1 MSNILVSIIVP
12 MYNSEKYIE
21 RCVKSL
27 INQSYKNIEIILIDD
42 GSKDKTIEIL
52 KLYNNKDSRIK
63 LYKKK
68 NSGAS
73 SARNYGLEK
82 CTGDYILFVDA
93 DDYIDANMVQD
104 MVSMVDITENT
115 MVFSGNDEI
124 YSDKIEYRN
133 LFIDIKDK
141 DSISKDVVMREIASG
156 RAGLI
161 CSKLIPKFI
170 VDRFSIRFDESIKM
184 SEDQLFFLELA
195 QYIDKFSYIEG
206 CMYHYDRTNEKSI
219 TVNYKSDIYENQ
231 MYVFKTI
238 EKIFKKN
245 NLIDR
250 EDINALSNK
259 IKDILLFCINNE
271 VCTSNIRNINEK
283 IKNIKC
289 ILKDTHIDS
298 KYADEIKQSLI
309 GRLIYKCIN
318 SNNTTLSILELFIVL
333 KLLIPLKNMI
343 HSKMRRSDA

>member
-27 INQSYKNIEIILIDD
+27 ISQSYKNIEIVLVDD

-52 KLYNNKDSRIK
+52 KIYKDKDSRIK

-68 NSGAS
+68 NRGAS

-93 DDYIDANMVQD
+93 DDYIDSNMVQD
-104 MVSMVDITENT
+104 MVTMVDITANT
-115 MVFSGNDEI
+115 MVLSGNDEI
-124 YSDKIEYRN
+124 YVDKIEYRN
-133 LFIDIKDK
+133 LFVGIKDK
-141 DSISKDVVMREIASG
+141 RNIPRNIVMREIASG

-161 CSKLIPKFI
+161 CCKLIPKSI
-170 VDRFSIRFDESIKM
+170 VDKFNIRFDESIKM
-184 SEDQLFFLELA
+184 SEDQLFFLELV
-195 QYIDKFSYIEG
+195 QYIDKFCYVEG

-219 TVNYKSDIYENQ
+219 TVNYQNDVYKNQ
-231 MYVFKTI
+231 MYVF
-238 EKIFKKN
+238 EKIETLFKKN
-245 NLIDR
+245 ELNHS
-250 EDINALSNK
+250 EDIKALSKK

-283 IKNIKC
+283 IKNINF
-289 ILKDTHIDS
+289 ILTDTSIDS
-298 KYADEIKQSLI
+298 KYGDEIKDSLI
-309 GRLIYKCIN
+309 GKLIYKGITA
-318 SNNTTLSILELFIVL
+318 NNTILSTVELFIAL
-333 KLLIPLKNMI
+333 KVLIPFKNMI
-343 HSKMRRSDA
+343 KNKIRRSNA

>member
-21 RCVKSL
+21 RCIKSL

-52 KLYNNKDSRIK
+52 KLYNSKDSRIK

-93 DDYIDANMVQD
+93 DDYIDSNMVQD
-104 MVSMVDITENT
+104 IVSMVDITVNT

-124 YSDKIEYRN
+124 YKDKIEYRN
-133 LFIDIKDK
+133 LFVGIKDK
-141 DSISKDVVMREIASG
+141 MNISRNIVMREIASG

-161 CSKLIPKFI
+161 CCKLIPKSI
-170 VDRFSIRFDESIKM
+170 VDKFNIRFDESIKM

-195 QYIDKFSYIEG
+195 QYIDKFCYIEG
-206 CMYHYDRTNEKSI
+206 CMYHYNRTNEKSI
-219 TVNYKSDIYENQ
+219 TVNYQSNVYKNQ
-231 MYVFKTI
+231 MYVF
-238 EKIFKKN
+238 EKIETLFNKN
-245 NLIDR
+245 ELNHN
-250 EDINALSNK
+250 EDIKALSK
-259 IKDILLFCINNE
+259 KMKDILLFCINNE
-271 VCTSNIRNINEK
+271 VSSSNIKNINEK
-283 IKNIKC
+283 IKNINF
-289 ILKDTHIDS
+289 ILKDTSIDS
-298 KYADEIKQSLI
+298 KYADEIKDSLI
-309 GRLIYKCIN
+309 GKLIYKGIN
-318 SNNTTLSILELFIVL
+318 TNNTILPTVELFIVL
-333 KLLIPLKNMI
+333 KVLIPFRNMI
-343 HSKMRRSDA
+343 KDKMRRNNV

>member
-27 INQSYKNIEIILIDD
+27 ISQSYKNIEIVLVDD

-52 KLYNNKDSRIK
+52 KIYKDKDSRIK

-68 NSGAS
+68 NRGAS

-82 CTGDYILFVDA
+82 CTGNYILFVDA
-93 DDYIDANMVQD
+93 DDYIDSNMVQD
-104 MVSMVDITENT
+104 MLSMVDITTNT

-124 YSDKIEYRN
+124 YPDKIEYRN

-141 DSISKDVVMREIASG
+141 TNISRNVVMREIASG

-161 CSKLIPKFI
+161 CCKLIPKSV
-170 VDRFSIRFDESIKM
+170 VDKFNIRFDESIKM

-195 QYIDKFSYIEG
+195 QYIDRFCYVEG

-219 TVNYKSDIYENQ
+219 TVNYQNDAYKNQ
-231 MYVFKTI
+231 MYVF
-238 EKIFKKN
+238 EKIETLFKRN
-245 NLIDR
+245 GLNTR
-250 EDINALSNK
+250 EDIKALSK
-259 IKDILLFCINNE
+259 KMKDILLFCINNE
-271 VCTSNIRNINEK
+271 VCTSNIKNINEK
-283 IKNIKC
+283 IKNINY
-289 ILKDTHIDS
+289 ILKETRIDS
-298 KYADEIKQSLI
+298 KYEYNIKDSLI
-309 GRLIYKCIN
+309 GKFIYIGITA
-318 SNNTTLSILELFIVL
+318 NNTILSTVELFIVL
-333 KLLIPLKNMI
+333 KVLIPFKNMI
-343 HSKMRRSDA
+343 KNKMRRSNA

>member
-27 INQSYKNIEIILIDD
+27 ISQSYKNIEIVLVDD

-52 KLYNNKDSRIK
+52 KIYKDKDSRIK

-68 NSGAS
+68 NRGAS

-93 DDYIDANMVQD
+93 DDYIDSNMIRD
-104 MVSMVDITENT
+104 MVSMINITTNT

-124 YSDKIEYRN
+124 YTDKIEYRN

-141 DSISKDVVMREIASG
+141 TNISKNIVMREIANG

-161 CSKLIPKFI
+161 CCKLIPKSV
-170 VDRFSIRFDESIKM
+170 VDKFNIRFDESIKM

-195 QYIDKFSYIEG
+195 QYIDKFCYVEG
-206 CMYHYDRTNEKSI
+206 YMYHYDRTNEKSI
-219 TVNYKSDIYENQ
+219 TVNYQSDVYKNQ
-231 MYVFKTI
+231 MYVF
-238 EKIFKKN
+238 EKIETLFKKN
-245 NLIDR
+245 ELNHS
-250 EDINALSNK
+250 EDIKALSKK

-283 IKNIKC
+283 IKNINY
-289 ILKDTHIDS
+289 ILKDTSIDS
-298 KYADEIKQSLI
+298 KYGDEIKDSLI
-309 GRLIYKCIN
+309 GKLIYKGITA
-318 SNNTTLSILELFIVL
+318 NNTILSTVELFIAL
-333 KLLIPLKNMI
+333 KVLIPLKNMI
-343 HSKMRRSDA
+343 KNKIRRSNA

>member
-27 INQSYKNIEIILIDD
+27 ISQSYKNIEIILIDD

-52 KLYNNKDSRIK
+52 KLYNDKDSRIK

-93 DDYIDANMVQD
+93 DDYIDSNMIRD
-104 MVSMVDITENT
+104 MVSMINITTNT

-124 YSDKIEYRN
+124 YTDKIEYRN

-141 DSISKDVVMREIASG
+141 TNISRNVVMREIASG

-161 CSKLIPKFI
+161 CCKLIPKSV
-170 VDRFSIRFDESIKM
+170 VDKFNIRFDESIKM
-184 SEDQLFFLELA
+184 SEDQLFFLELS
-195 QYIDKFSYIEG
+195 QYIDRFCYLEG
-206 CMYHYDRTNEKSI
+206 YMYHYDRTNEKSI
-219 TVNYKSDIYENQ
+219 TVNYQNDVYKNQ
-231 MYVFKTI
+231 MYVF
-238 EKIFKKN
+238 EKIEILFQEN
-245 NLIDR
+245 ELNHS
-250 EDINALSNK
+250 EDIKALSKK

-283 IKNIKC
+283 IKNINY
-289 ILKDTHIDS
+289 ILKDTSIDS
-298 KYADEIKQSLI
+298 KYGDEIKDSLI
-309 GRLIYKCIN
+309 GKLIYKGITA
-318 SNNTTLSILELFIVL
+318 NNTILSTVELFIAL
-333 KLLIPLKNMI
+333 KVLIPFKNMI
-343 HSKMRRSDA
+343 KNKIRRSNA

>member
-27 INQSYKNIEIILIDD
+27 ISQSYKNIEIVLVDD

-52 KLYNNKDSRIK
+52 KIYKDKDSRIK

-68 NSGAS
+68 NRGAS

-93 DDYIDANMVQD
+93 DDYIDSNMVQD
-104 MVSMVDITENT
+104 MVTMVDITANT
-115 MVFSGNDEI
+115 MVLSGNDEI
-124 YSDKIEYRN
+124 YVDKIEYRN
-133 LFIDIKDK
+133 LFVGIKDK
-141 DSISKDVVMREIASG
+141 RNIPRNIVMREIASG

-161 CSKLIPKFI
+161 CCKLIPKSI
-170 VDRFSIRFDESIKM
+170 VDKFNIRFDESIKM
-184 SEDQLFFLELA
+184 SEDQLFFLELV
-195 QYIDKFSYIEG
+195 QYIDKFCYVEG

-219 TVNYKSDIYENQ
+219 TVNYQNDVYKNQ
-231 MYVFKTI
+231 MYVF
-238 EKIFKKN
+238 EKIETLFKKN
-245 NLIDR
+245 ELNHS
-250 EDINALSNK
+250 EDIKALSKK

-283 IKNIKC
+283 IKNINY
-289 ILKDTHIDS
+289 ILTDTSIDS
-298 KYADEIKQSLI
+298 KYGDEIKDSLI
-309 GRLIYKCIN
+309 GKLIYKGITA
-318 SNNTTLSILELFIVL
+318 NNTILSTVELFIAL
-333 KLLIPLKNMI
+333 KVLIPLKNMI
-343 HSKMRRSDA
+343 KNKIRRSNA

>member
-27 INQSYKNIEIILIDD
+27 ISQSYKNIEIVLVDD

-52 KLYNNKDSRIK
+52 KIYKDKDSRIK

-68 NSGAS
+68 NRGAS

-82 CTGDYILFVDA
+82 CTGNYILFVDA
-93 DDYIDANMVQD
+93 DDYIDSNMVQD
-104 MVSMVDITENT
+104 MLSMVDITTNT

-124 YSDKIEYRN
+124 YPDKIEYRN

-141 DSISKDVVMREIASG
+141 TNISRNVVMREIASG

-161 CSKLIPKFI
+161 CCKLIPKSV
-170 VDRFSIRFDESIKM
+170 VDKFNIRFDESIKM

-195 QYIDKFSYIEG
+195 QYIDRFCYVEG

-219 TVNYKSDIYENQ
+219 TVNYQNDAYKNQ
-231 MYVFKTI
+231 MYVF
-238 EKIFKKN
+238 EKIETLFKRN
-245 NLIDR
+245 GLNTR
-250 EDINALSNK
+250 EDIKALSK
-259 IKDILLFCINNE
+259 KMKDILLFCINNE
-271 VCTSNIRNINEK
+271 VCTSNIKNINEK
-283 IKNIKC
+283 IKNINY
-289 ILKDTHIDS
+289 ILKETRIDS
-298 KYADEIKQSLI
+298 KYEYNIKDSLI
-309 GRLIYKCIN
+309 GKLIYKGITA
-318 SNNTTLSILELFIVL
+318 NNTILSTVELFIVL
-333 KLLIPLKNMI
+333 KVLIPFKNMI
-343 HSKMRRSDA
+343 KNKMRRSNA